1 MRNWGWGLLVLVAL
15 TTDVG
20 AAEKQAA
27 ASKAVPVGEN
37 AGYTYCVREANDA
50 LTLGRFV
57 MATKRTREQV
67 ESDAHIAPYIRSM
80 AGSLFDEMAA
90 GRAPTHVHFGM
101 TRFKSCLVNQKVSFE
116 VPDQQLFTCLSRVDI
131 PFYFL
136 ALRQSGVSE
145 KDAIAEMKKNLAA
158 WGHPDAVIEILA
170 RPSYGVGSPAD
181 LASLQVFTVNTC
193 LLPED
198 QAAAMYGAPPDAAPA
213 TAPAPGSKA
222 GAQSRKAP

>member
-1 MRNWGWGLLVLVAL
+1 MRKWGWGLLVLVAL
-15 TTDVG
+15 ATDAG
-20 AAEKQAA
+20 AAEKQAVV
-27 ASKAVPVGEN
+27 SKDVPVGEN

-50 LTLGRFV
+50 VTLGRFV

-80 AGSLFDEMAA
+80 AGNLFDEIAA
-90 GRAPTHVHFGM
+90 GRAPTHVHFGV
-101 TRFKSCLVNQKVSFE
+101 TRFKACLVNQKVSFT

-136 ALRQSGVSE
+136 ALRQSGVAE

-170 RPSYGVGSPAD
+170 PPSYRVGSPAD
-181 LASLQVFTVNTC
+181 LASLQLFTLNTC

-198 QAAAMYGAPPDAAPA
+198 QAAAMYGAPSDAAA
-213 TAPAPGSKA
+213 GRSPAPRS
-222 GAQSRKAP
+222 GARSGKAP